1 MATRKLRYPHAP
13 NHYRPRPHA
22 LFLRRRSPHPPRAH
36 CSGSTRCSRRSNGP
50 GPACWMLALRLP
62 YFFRKI
68 IFGHCR
74 TARESVKTTP
84 LCASHWRFSLH
95 TPADR
100 STLPHDC
107 RQIRRLDLKAC
118 KSSRLTA
125 FTSLL
130 DTPYSVEAAQLI
142 DQSAHLLEDVAERLP
157 SRIPNSVGKLIG
169 SLVLS
174 GLSMSVPA
182 LPSCR

>member
-1 MATRKLRYPHAP
+1 MHQTVIDLET
-13 NHYRPRPHA
+13 PRSLPTA
-22 LFLRRRSPHPPRAH
+22 LESHPPRAH
-36 CSGSTRCSRRSNGP
+36 CSGSTRCSRRAHGP
-50 GPACWMLALRLP
+50 GPACWMPALRCH
-62 YFFRKI
+62 
-68 IFGHCR
+68 IFSGR
-74 TARESVKTTP
+74 SSSAIAALLVKTTL
-84 LCASHWRFSLH
+84 LCASHWRFGLH

-157 SRIPNSVGKLIG
+157 SRIPDSVGKLMG

-182 LPSCR
+182 VPSCR

>member
-1 MATRKLRYPHAP
+1 MHQTIIDLDPTLSSYGAGVPTHHVHIAQGALAAAEDLMAQ
-13 NHYRPRPHA
+13 A
-22 LFLRRRSPHPPRAH
+22 LPVGCWPYACHIFSGRSSSAI
-36 CSGSTRCSRRSNGP
+36 
-50 GPACWMLALRLP
+50 AALL
-62 YFFRKI
+62 
-68 IFGHCR
+68 
-74 TARESVKTTP
+74 ESSVKTTP
-84 LCASHWRFSLH
+84 LCASHWRFGLH

-157 SRIPNSVGKLIG
+157 SRIPDSVGKLIG